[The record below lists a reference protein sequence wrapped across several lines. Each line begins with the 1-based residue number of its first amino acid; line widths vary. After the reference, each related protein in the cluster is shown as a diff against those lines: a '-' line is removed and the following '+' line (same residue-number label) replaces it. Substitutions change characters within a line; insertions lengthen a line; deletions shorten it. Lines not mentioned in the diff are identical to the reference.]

1 MPPLVSII
9 VPNYKHARFLP
20 QRLDSILAQ
29 TFKDYE
35 LIVLDDASPD
45 NSRDFIQSY
54 AAKVPM
60 RFFFNEK
67 NTGCPFIQWQKGVA
81 LAVGKYL
88 WIAESDD
95 YADPR
100 LLATLVAELQ
110 KNPQVGLAYCQS
122 SSVDENGKFLRKLDY
137 WTEVFETDRW
147 SRSHVNNGKDEI
159 ARYLIVRNIIPNAS
173 GVVVRRDVFVEAVQG
188 AEKFRRAGDW
198 WTWAR
203 VLLQSDVAYV
213 AEPLN
218 FFRAHGCSVRDTT
231 KHSVAALED
240 FSVMAHICLRVQIP
254 IAMRRYALREAMYF
268 WSKYFTWANFQPSPE
283 FWREVCVHAQN
294 MVPNAAFEIAWFRT
308 KRSLLQ
314 INFFAATV
322 RRIKNIFG
330 SSNKLPVEKP

>member
-1 MPPLVSII
+1 MPPLVSVI

-45 NSRDFIQSY
+45 NSRGVIQSY
-54 AAKVPM
+54 AAKVPL
-60 RFFFNEK
+60 RFLFNEK
-67 NTGCPFIQWQKGVA
+67 NTGCPFVQWQKGA
-81 LAVGKYL
+81 AMAVGKYL

-110 KNPQVGLAYCQS
+110 KNPRVGLAYCQS
-122 SSVDENGKFLRKLDY
+122 SSVDEHGGFLQKLDY
-137 WTEVFETDRW
+137 WTEVFGTDRW

-188 AEKFRRAGDW
+188 AEKFRRSGDW

-203 VLLQSDVAYV
+203 VLMRSDVAYV

-218 FFRAHGCSVRDTT
+218 FFRAHGSSVRDTT
-231 KHSVAALED
+231 RLSVAALED
-240 FSVMAHICLRVQIP
+240 FAVVAHICSQVQIP
-254 IAMRRYALREAMYF
+254 VAMRRYALRETLYF
-268 WSKYFTWANFQPSPE
+268 WWKYFAWANFRPDRQ
-283 FWREVCVHAQN
+283 FWQEVRVHAQN
-294 MVPNAAFEIAWFRT
+294 MVPNAALEIAWFRT

-322 RRIKNIFG
+322 RQVRNILG
-330 SSNKLPVEKP
+330 ISNNLPVEK